1 MIFERNILCEIKL
14 DIETIG
20 VLGNGYVRCIEG
32 WVYGSYVPFPTSLV
46 LSIKTAYKGTGHR
59 SNVNMQNC
67 LRHSPGLVNLFYSY
81 QEINI
86 IASTFGYF
94 INCIVSSV
102 DNDVQ

>member
-1 MIFERNILCEIKL
+1 MCPIKL

-20 VLGNGYVRCIEG
+20 VLGNGYVRCTEG
-32 WVYGSYVPFPTSLV
+32 WVYGSYVPFLTSLV
-46 LSIKTAYKGTGHR
+46 LSIKTAYKGTGHK
-59 SNVNMQNC
+59 STINMQNC

-86 IASTFGYF
+86 IAFTFGYF